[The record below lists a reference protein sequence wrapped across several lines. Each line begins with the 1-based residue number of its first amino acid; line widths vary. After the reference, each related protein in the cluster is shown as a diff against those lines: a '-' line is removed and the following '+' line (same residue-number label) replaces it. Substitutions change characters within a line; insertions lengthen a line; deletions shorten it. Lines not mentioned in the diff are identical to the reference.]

1 MNQPDSIAWK
11 RISVEAVAIVASI
24 LLAFSIDAWWDSRR
38 DDIDQIVVLEALLV
52 DLREKKQGLAEALQ
66 YNNAILDAVIT
77 LLNEGGN
84 PDSSLYGTE
93 LDNTIESTW
102 WWNPS
107 TPWESPPIQALFAG
121 ELRLISN
128 QELVQELSELRLL
141 FGEIQDFYRRDEYV
155 HQAIYTPFL
164 IENAYMPQLVN
175 AGTTPGYPNDPDP
188 YPDIDSLIIRD
199 HSTLLHDEEFHNIL
213 VTKMDTIDSII
224 RYGFAGVDE
233 KLDIVIQMIEMELGV
248 N

>member
-1 MNQPDSIAWK
+1 M
-11 RISVEAVAIVASI
+11 
-24 LLAFSIDAWWDSRR
+24 
-38 DDIDQIVVLEALLV
+38 
-52 DLREKKQGLAEALQ
+52 
-66 YNNAILDAVIT
+66 T
-77 LLNEGGN
+77 LLNEGGD
-84 PDSSLYGTE
+84 PSSTLSGTK

-107 TPWESPPIQALFAG
+107 TPWDSPTIQALFAG

-164 IENAYMPQLVN
+164 IRNAYMPQLVN
-175 AGTTPGYPNDPDP
+175 AGTTPGFPNDPDP
-188 YPDIDSLIIRD
+188 YPDIQLSTRRD
-199 HSTLLHDEEFHNIL
+199 HSALLRNDEFHNIL

-224 RYGFAGVDE
+224 RYGFAEVDE
-233 KLDIVIQMIEMELGV
+233 KLDTVIEMIDIELGA